1 LARELLIA
9 AGPGEWR
16 AALLE
21 DRVPVELFVARGD
34 YNEAGSVHVGRVLR
48 VVPPLSAAL
57 VDIGGDRPAF
67 LPQNAVV
74 PRGKQLHEGERVIV
88 QIRREAQG
96 GKAARL
102 TMAVSPRER
111 LQEICDRAV
120 RLDPPARLDPLPS
133 FATALAGAISTQP
146 ERVLVDDPAVIADIR
161 AAFSDTGVEHLAES
175 EWPIDLDDV
184 FAEALSET
192 LMLPGGGRVHFEATR
207 AGMLTDVDSGTPEMG
222 SPEQAGL
229 ATNLAAAATVARQ
242 IRLRNV
248 GGGIVIDFVGLD
260 RPASRER
267 VRAALAEALAPD
279 PARPQVL
286 GWTRLGHLELVRP
299 RRGRPLPEALLERRP
314 DGALVKTAVTVAHEA
329 LRTLRREARAQP
341 GRQWRLVV
349 APDVAAVLTGAA
361 APAVQHA
368 EQRFARN
375 LTIEPNAGRGREQFQ
390 ITAM

>member
-21 DRVPVELFVARGD
+21 DHVSVELFVERGD
-34 YNEAGSVHVGRVLR
+34 YNEAGSIHLGRVRQL
-48 VVPPLSAAL
+48 VPALGAAL
-57 VDIGGDRPAF
+57 VDIGADRPAF
-67 LPQNAVV
+67 LPQSEVM
-74 PRGKQLHEGERVIV
+74 PRGKKVHEGERVIV

-96 GKAARL
+96 GKAARV
-102 TMAVSPRER
+102 TMGLSPGQR
-111 LQEICDRAV
+111 LQEICDRAG
-120 RLDPPARLDPLPS
+120 RLDPPARLDPLAS
-133 FATALAGAISTQP
+133 FAAALAGAISTQP
-146 ERVLVDDPAVIADIR
+146 QRVLVDDPAAIADIR
-161 AAFSDTGVEHLAES
+161 AAFSDTGIEHLAES

-222 SPEQAGL
+222 SPEQTGL

-242 IRLRNV
+242 IRLRNL
-248 GGGIVIDFVGLD
+248 GGGIVIDFVGVD
-260 RPASRER
+260 RRASRER
-267 VRAALAEALAPD
+267 VRAALAEALALD
-279 PARPQVL
+279 PANPQIL

-299 RRGRPLPEALLERRP
+299 RRGRPLPEVLLERRP
-314 DGALVKTAVTVAHEA
+314 DGTLVKTALTVAHEA

-349 APDVAAVLTGAA
+349 APDVAAALTGAA
-361 APAVQHA
+361 APAVRHA

-375 LTIEPNAGRGREQFQ
+375 LTIEPDAGRGREQFQ
-390 ITAM
+390 IAAM